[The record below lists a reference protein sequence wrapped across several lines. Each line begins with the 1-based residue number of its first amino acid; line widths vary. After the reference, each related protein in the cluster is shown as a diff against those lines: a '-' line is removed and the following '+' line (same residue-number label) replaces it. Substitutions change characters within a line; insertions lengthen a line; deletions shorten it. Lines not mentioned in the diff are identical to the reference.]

1 MDALANLSGQRV
13 LVTGATG
20 FVGRHVVQQGL
31 ALDVELHAL
40 SRTERRSAGIRWWQG
55 DLLDEDA
62 IKQVLSQVR
71 PDGILHLAAG
81 GVAYGAARNRDVLQV
96 NIEGLA
102 ILLDSVQEA
111 GIRPHVVLAGSG
123 FEYAPQ
129 DRPLR
134 EDDPIAPNSVYG
146 VSKAA
151 ATQLAH
157 LYASKFPVTV
167 LRLFSLYGPGEQE
180 PRVVPY
186 VIAQTRRGLP
196 IDLTPGEQMRDYTY
210 VKDAAEGYWRALAS
224 RPVAPGC
231 RVWNLASGITIT
243 LRSFLET
250 LAQLLGQRGLT
261 PDLHFGARPYRSDEL
276 MTYAADIAL
285 LHTELAWFPATP
297 LAAGLSAMLNGYN
310 LSNARQGYCS
320 DRSQDKYYEP

>member
-1 MDALANLSGQRV
+1 MDALANLSGRRV

-40 SRTERRSAGIRWWQG
+40 SRTERRSAGVRWWQG
-55 DLLDEDA
+55 DLLDEDV
-62 IKQVLSQVR
+62 IKQVLSQVQ

-81 GVAYGAARNRDVLQV
+81 GVAYGAARNRNVLQV

-102 ILLDSVQEA
+102 ILLDAIQEA
-111 GIRPHVVLAGSG
+111 GIKPHVVLAGSG
-123 FEYAPQ
+123 LEYAPQ

-151 ATQLAH
+151 ATHLAR
-157 LYASKFPVTV
+157 LYAASFPITI

-186 VIAQTRRGLP
+186 VIAQARRGLP
-196 IDLTPGEQMRDYTY
+196 VELTSGEQVRDYTY
-210 VKDAAEGYWRALAS
+210 VTDAAEGFWRALAS
-224 RPVAPGC
+224 PPIAPAF
-231 RVWNLASGITIT
+231 RVWNLASGFSIT
-243 LRSFLET
+243 LRSFLEM
-250 LAQLLGQRGLT
+250 LAQLLGQRGLG
-261 PDLHFGARPYRSDEL
+261 PDLRFGARPYRSDEL
-276 MTYAADIAL
+276 MTYTADIARL
-285 LHTELAWFPATP
+285 CKALAWSPATP
-297 LAAGLSAMLNGYN
+297 LAAGFSAMLDEDGV
-310 LSNARQGYCS
+310 SIG
-320 DRSQDKYYEP
+320 

>member
-20 FVGRHVVQQGL
+20 FVGRHVIQQGL
-31 ALDVELHAL
+31 ALNVELHAL
-40 SRTERRSAGIRWWQG
+40 SRTEKRSAGVRWWQG
-55 DLLDEDA
+55 DLLHEDE
-62 IKQVLSQVR
+62 IKHILSQVQS
-71 PDGILHLAAG
+71 DGILHLAAG
-81 GVAYGAARNRDVLQV
+81 GVAYGAAHNRDVLQV

-111 GIRPHVVLAGSG
+111 GIGPHVVLAGSG

-151 ATQLAH
+151 SARLAH
-157 LYASKFPVTV
+157 LYAARFPITV

-196 IDLTPGEQMRDYTY
+196 VELTPGEQVRDYTY
-210 VKDAAEGYWRALAS
+210 VKDAAEGFWRTLAL
-224 RPVAPGC
+224 RPVAPMC
-231 RVWNLASGITIT
+231 RVWNLASGVSIT

-250 LAQLLGQRGLT
+250 LDQCLAERGLT
-261 PDLHFGARPYRSDEL
+261 PDLRFGARPYRSDEL
-276 MTYAADIAL
+276 MTYTADIARL
-285 LHTELAWFPATP
+285 CKALAWTP
-297 LAAGLSAMLNGYN
+297 STTLAVGFSAML
-310 LSNARQGYCS
+310 
-320 DRSQDKYYEP
+320 DKDGVSIG